1 MKCLAQVL
9 FFIQIF
15 KLYDAF
21 YMEKS
26 ERRSLNVKVDP
37 EVFMNASQ
45 LITSKGLPCEQY
57 TAVTSDG
64 FILGMQRIPRN
75 TPGKYPILLMH
86 GLLGSSDN
94 FLTNLANQSLAY
106 ILYNAEYD
114 VWLGN
119 VRGNHYSRQHKH
131 LNPDDLSFWNWTFDE
146 MSMFD
151 VPAMVDRVLEVT
163 GQSKVVYIGHSQGT
177 LVLFQSVMMHDSS
190 FSDKIHAF
198 FALAP
203 AAMVQD
209 MTSPMRHIA
218 PFANDIDAAYKLLG
232 KGEFMPSSRFL
243 SKFSRK
249 FCKRKPCTNML
260 ELIRGFD
267 SSNTNSSRLPIY
279 YSHNPA
285 GTSTQNMMHW
295 AQMVKSPEGVLKY
308 FDYGSKSLN
317 MQHYG
322 HSTPPSLD
330 FNKFNVPAYLFCG
343 GTDQYV
349 SIRDCMTLYSL
360 LPGKRE
366 IFYFDSYT
374 HTDFVW
380 GLDAPSKVYSKILKI
395 LH

>member
-1 MKCLAQVL
+1 MGFYLNKVDKFKLLVAAIFPKAKKMKYLAQIL
-9 FFIQIF
+9 FTTQIF

-26 ERRSLNVKVDP
+26 EHRLLNENVDP

-57 TAVTSDG
+57 TAATSDG
-64 FILGMQRIPRN
+64 FILGMQRIPRD
-75 TPGKYPILLMH
+75 TPGRYPILLMH

-106 ILYNAEYD
+106 ILYNAGYD

-119 VRGNHYSRQHKH
+119 VRGNHYSRQHKC
-131 LNPDDLSFWNWTFDE
+131 LNPDDLNFWNWTFDE

-151 VPAMVDRVLEVT
+151 EPAMVDRVLQVT

-177 LVLFQSVMMHDSS
+177 VVLLQSVMMHDSS
-190 FSDKIHAF
+190 FSDKIHSF

-203 AAMVQD
+203 AAMV
-209 MTSPMRHIA
+209 
-218 PFANDIDAAYKLLG
+218 
-232 KGEFMPSSRFL
+232 
-243 SKFSRK
+243 
-249 FCKRKPCTNML
+249 
-260 ELIRGFD
+260 
-267 SSNTNSSRLPIY
+267 
-279 YSHNPA
+279 
-285 GTSTQNMMHW
+285 QNMMHW

-308 FDYGSKSLN
+308 FDYGSRSLN

-322 HSTPPSLD
+322 HAAPPSLD
-330 FNKFNVPAYLFCG
+330 FTKFNVPAYLFCG
-343 GTDQYV
+343 GRDQYV

-360 LPGKRE
+360 LSGKRE
-366 IFYFDSYT
+366 IFYLDSYT

-380 GLDAPSKVYSKILKI
+380 GLDAPSKVYSNILKR
-395 LH
+395 LD